1 MDYSAFGI
9 FRNGNYGIDGYYGKR
24 RVKGGVNM
32 EITEI
37 FALVTFIVT
46 FICGF
51 IVKKIP
57 QISNKL
63 IPLQNLAIGVIVA
76 LIEWAI
82 TKDFSTAVMLSG
94 VMAGGVY
101 DIGNN
106 LKKLFENVEK

>member
-1 MDYSAFGI
+1 MA
-9 FRNGNYGIDGYYGKR
+9 
-24 RVKGGVNM
+24 
-32 EITEI
+32 ITEI
-37 FALVTFIVT
+37 FAIVTFIVT
-46 FICGF
+46 FICGY

-101 DIGNN
+101 DIGSN
-106 LKKLFENVEK
+106 LKKLISHEQ